1 MKTLKQ
7 LKEEFIGFDKDI
19 TIKIKES
26 VVGHY
31 SGEGD
36 MDFKTKD
43 GDLLAWI
50 SNSNLDNEEEGAL
63 DKEISGEI
71 NISNNVVFQDV
82 QAYIDLAEWL
92 GATLPETMTV
102 EVIKEVES
110 NEQHKLGGM
119 VAAYENILLG
129 RDVIVGK

>member
-50 SNSNLDNEEEGAL
+50 SKSNLDNEEEGAL

-129 RDVIVGK
+129 RDVTVGK